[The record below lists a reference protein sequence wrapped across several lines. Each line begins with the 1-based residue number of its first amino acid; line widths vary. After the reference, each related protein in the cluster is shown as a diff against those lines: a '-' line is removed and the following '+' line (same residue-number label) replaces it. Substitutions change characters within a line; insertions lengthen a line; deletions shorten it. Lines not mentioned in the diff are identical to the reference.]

1 MNSFVLKSTM
11 LSLTASIVTASI
23 AWQSSPAKAFH
34 PCPPFHRAVH
44 TGLFDTIPVC
54 IPGDSPPTPN
64 PTNSAPTPLTKQVQ
78 LNFNGAPS
86 YGGVRLRA
94 GFTPDP
100 YRVNVV
106 AGGEINA
113 TGLQLGQNCVGF
125 VAADQPDFRVEY
137 EAGSYPLSFFVE
149 STADT
154 TLIIYGADGE
164 WYCND
169 DYSGNN
175 PRITLSHPISGL
187 YDIWVGTYGN
197 SNAPATLSIT
207 EY

>member
-1 MNSFVLKSTM
+1 M
-11 LSLTASIVTASI
+11 LSLTASIVTISI

-44 TGLFDTIPVC
+44 TGPFDTVPVC

-64 PTNSAPTPLTKQVQ
+64 PTNPAPTPPTNQAQ
-78 LNFNGAPS
+78 LNFNGTPT
-86 YGGVRLRA
+86 YGSVRLQA

-106 AGGEINA
+106 AGGETNA
-113 TGLQLGQNCVGF
+113 TNLQLGQNCVGF
-125 VAADQPDFRVEY
+125 VAAGQPDFRVGY

-154 TLIIYGADGE
+154 TLIINGPNGE

-175 PRITLSHPISGL
+175 PRVTLSRPTSGQ
-187 YDIWVGTYGN
+187 YDIWVGTYGST
-197 SNAPATLSIT
+197 SNPQTTLSIT
-207 EY
+207 EL